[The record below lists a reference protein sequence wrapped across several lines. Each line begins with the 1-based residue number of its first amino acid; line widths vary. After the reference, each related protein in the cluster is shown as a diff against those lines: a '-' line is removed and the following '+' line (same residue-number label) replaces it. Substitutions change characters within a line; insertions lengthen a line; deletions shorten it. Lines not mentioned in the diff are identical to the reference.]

1 MKKLFFMLTAM
12 FSLSPLNA
20 QQATIASP
28 ELTSVL
34 YLGYPNKIVPTV
46 PCGESCTVNIDNG
59 TITPSWFTID
69 GIQYTGYIVK
79 PNRAGSVTISVSG
92 KDKNGK
98 INKYGD
104 YHYKVKA
111 LPKPTINE
119 VNISKTS
126 GVTLSVGLGDSP
138 LNVDFT
144 IKGGEIIIGDDSFKF
159 EGNVIS
165 VSLLDKIAV
174 GKSVVVEVAYQTNGS
189 GGLNVI
195 SSAMVVVP

>member
-1 MKKLFFMLTAM
+1 MKSLIFTLLAM
-12 FSLSPLNA
+12 IATVHVLA

-46 PCGESCTVNIDNG
+46 PCGESCIVNIDNG
-59 TITPSWFTID
+59 TITPSQFTID

-144 IKGGEIIIGDDSFKF
+144 LKGGEIFIGDESFKF

-165 VSLLDKIAV
+165 ASLLDKVAV
-174 GKSVVVEVAYQTNGS
+174 GKSVAVEVSYITNGS
-189 GGLNVI
+189 GAPNIIQSV
-195 SSAMVVVP
+195 MVVVP